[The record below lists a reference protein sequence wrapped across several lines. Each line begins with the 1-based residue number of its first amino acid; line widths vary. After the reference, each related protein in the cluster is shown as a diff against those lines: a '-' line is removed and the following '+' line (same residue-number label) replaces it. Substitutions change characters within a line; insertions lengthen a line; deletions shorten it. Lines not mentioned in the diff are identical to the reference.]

1 MAICSKCPNF
11 IKPRL
16 NHPEHL
22 CPYRMGGPLNRRTR
36 RNWQTKRIDSDIP
49 PIKYTLTESATYQ
62 PKICALSNG
71 IDLPLQA
78 DVTIEPL
85 QTKKVNLGVRFI
97 IPEKHC
103 GLLMNKSSALTK
115 FGIKVTLGLID
126 YGFNGEI
133 ETVLENTKS
142 QSITLQKGTAVCQL
156 LILPAEVPTLQ
167 KDWIEPATKRGSFG
181 STGQDS

>member
-1 MAICSKCPNF
+1 M
-11 IKPRL
+11 
-16 NHPEHL
+16 
-22 CPYRMGGPLNRRTR
+22 
-36 RNWQTKRIDSDIP
+36 DIP

-115 FGIKVTLGLID
+115 FGIKVTLGLIN

-133 ETVLENTKS
+133 ETVLENTES
-142 QSITLQKGTAVCQL
+142 QSTTLQKGTAVCQL
-156 LILPAEVPTLQ
+156 LILPADVPALQ
-167 KDWIEPATKRGSFG
+167 KDWIEPATQKGSFG
-181 STGQDS
+181 STGQDFLEKGRKPKLKKFN